1 MSVRKR
7 LPILPVDVI
16 YPIVE
21 LLALDFDIE
30 NLDHYV
36 RSQRRLRREY
46 YSKEL
51 LNLRIVS
58 REFCRIVS
66 PRLFRTVR
74 ITHTVASITGFLAI
88 IQSPRVRHC
97 VHVVKYEYWD
107 PEPHRYEIIDPA
119 VVSERSDDPEE
130 IRLMLSHALSRLHE
144 LPSLR
149 ALSIRFGEIVPSLS
163 ERDRIREDLSY
174 VLDALIS
181 LSASLTRPLESL
193 SLTRLP
199 PIHLPQYDHPAIRAL
214 RAHLSFFEIH
224 SSATDS
230 WSSLIVPTPPRQ
242 GPMSSCEPFYYHT
255 LPRRLLPPPGPAT
268 GLENLESLSLCFSDP
283 IGIYYFTY
291 SFAELH
297 FPRLRVLR
305 LQHAQFSDA
314 RDAERFVAQ
323 HGETLLELHLLHC
336 QIAVALDHN
345 VLLLDAA
352 DAAAAAAAGAAAA
365 NGEGESEPVEDDAD
379 ASSAGWPAV
388 TRPWSDIYFEFA
400 NKLERLVSLEVM
412 DAWWVS
418 FPDKYVAYAP
428 GEMMQ
433 FMEEGR
439 EEDNRALEM
448 FRQTVMDRARKLG
461 IEYEPVFPIRDEVEL
476 ICDCH

>member
-1 MSVRKR
+1 MSITSERKR
-7 LPILPVDVI
+7 PPVLPVDII
-16 YPIVE
+16 YPIVD
-21 LLALDFDIE
+21 LLALDFDTE
-30 NLDHYV
+30 NLDFSV
-36 RSQRRLRREY
+36 RSQRRLQREY
-46 YSKEL
+46 YCKDL

-58 REFCRIVS
+58 HTFCRIVS
-66 PRLFRTVR
+66 PRVFRTLKL
-74 ITHTVASITGFLAI
+74 THTLSSITGFLAI
-88 IQSPRVRHC
+88 IQSPWVRHHARA
-97 VHVVKYEYWD
+97 VRYEYWD
-107 PEPHRYEIIDPA
+107 PEPLRYEIIDPA
-119 VVSERSDDPEE
+119 VISERSDSKE
-130 IRLMLSHALSRLHE
+130 IRQMLNHALSRLHE

-149 ALSIRFGEIVPSLS
+149 SLFIRFGEIAPSLS
-163 ERDRIREDLSY
+163 QSDRIREDVSS

-199 PIHLPQYDHPAIRAL
+199 PIHFPQYDHPAIRSL

-224 SSATDS
+224 NSATDS
-230 WSSLIVPTPPRQ
+230 WSSLVTPTPPRQ

-255 LPRRLLPPPGPAT
+255 LPRRLLPPPSTST

-297 FPRLRVLR
+297 FPRLRALR

-323 HGETLLELHLLHC
+323 HADTLLELHLLHC

-345 VLLLDAA
+345 VLLMDTDTAA
-352 DAAAAAAAGAAAA
+352 IPGSA
-365 NGEGESEPVEDDAD
+365 ESVFGDDGDDDD
-379 ASSAGWPAV
+379 ASSTGWPAV
-388 TRPWSDIYFEFA
+388 SRPWSDIYFEFA
-400 NKLERLVSLEVM
+400 NKLEGLVYLEVI

-439 EEDNRALEM
+439 EEDNRALEK
-448 FRQTVMDRARKLG
+448 FKQTVLDRARKLG

>member
-1 MSVRKR
+1 MSITSERKR
-7 LPILPVDVI
+7 PPVLPVDII
-16 YPIVE
+16 YPIVD
-21 LLALDFDIE
+21 LLALDFDTE
-30 NLDHYV
+30 NLDFSV
-36 RSQRRLRREY
+36 RSQRRLQREY
-46 YSKEL
+46 YCKDL

-58 REFCRIVS
+58 HTFCRIVS
-66 PRLFRTVR
+66 PRVFRTLKL
-74 ITHTVASITGFLAI
+74 THTLSSITGFLAI
-88 IQSPRVRHC
+88 IQSPWVRHHARA
-97 VHVVKYEYWD
+97 VRYEYWD
-107 PEPHRYEIIDPA
+107 PEPLRYEIIDPA
-119 VVSERSDDPEE
+119 VISERSDSKE
-130 IRLMLSHALSRLHE
+130 IRQMLNHALSRLHE

-149 ALSIRFGEIVPSLS
+149 SLSIRFGEIAPSLS
-163 ERDRIREDLSY
+163 QSDRIREDVSS

-199 PIHLPQYDHPAIRAL
+199 PIHFPQYDHPAIRSL

-230 WSSLIVPTPPRQ
+230 WSSLVTPTPPRQ

-255 LPRRLLPPPGPAT
+255 LPRRLLPPPSTST

-297 FPRLRVLR
+297 FPRLRALR

-323 HGETLLELHLLHC
+323 HADTLLELHLLHC

-345 VLLLDAA
+345 VLLMDTDTAA
-352 DAAAAAAAGAAAA
+352 IPGSA
-365 NGEGESEPVEDDAD
+365 ESVFGDDGDDDD
-379 ASSAGWPAV
+379 ASSTGWPAV
-388 TRPWSDIYFEFA
+388 SRPWSDIYFEFA
-400 NKLERLVSLEVM
+400 NKLEGLVYLEVI

-439 EEDNRALEM
+439 EEDNRALEK
-448 FRQTVMDRARKLG
+448 FKQTVLDRARKLG

>member
-1 MSVRKR
+1 M
-7 LPILPVDVI
+7 
-16 YPIVE
+16 
-21 LLALDFDIE
+21 
-30 NLDHYV
+30 
-36 RSQRRLRREY
+36 
-46 YSKEL
+46 
-51 LNLRIVS
+51 LN
-58 REFCRIVS
+58 
-66 PRLFRTVR
+66 P
-74 ITHTVASITGFLAI
+74 
-88 IQSPRVRHC
+88 
-97 VHVVKYEYWD
+97 
-107 PEPHRYEIIDPA
+107 
-119 VVSERSDDPEE
+119 
-130 IRLMLSHALSRLHE
+130 ALSRLHE

-149 ALSIRFGEIVPSLS
+149 SLFIRFGEIAPSQS
-163 ERDRIREDLSY
+163 ESDRIREDVSS

-199 PIHLPQYDHPAIRAL
+199 PIHFPQYDHPAMRSL

-230 WSSLIVPTPPRQ
+230 WSSLVTPTPPRQ

-255 LPRRLLPPPGPAT
+255 LPRRLLPPPSTAT

-291 SFAELH
+291 SFVELH
-297 FPRLRVLR
+297 FPRLRALR

-323 HGETLLELHLLHC
+323 HADTLLELHLLHC

-345 VLLLDAA
+345 VLLPDTDTAA
-352 DAAAAAAAGAAAA
+352 IPGSA
-365 NGEGESEPVEDDAD
+365 ESVFGDDGNDDD
-379 ASSAGWPAV
+379 ASSTGWPAV
-388 TRPWSDIYFEFA
+388 PRPWSDVYFEFG
-400 NKLERLVSLEVM
+400 NKLERLVYLEVT

-439 EEDNRALEM
+439 EEDNRALET
-448 FRQTVMDRARKLG
+448 FQETVMNRARKLG
-461 IEYEPVFPIRDEVEL
+461 IEYERECFPSLAVD
-476 ICDCH
+476 DY

>member
-1 MSVRKR
+1 MSV
-7 LPILPVDVI
+7 DVSSLRFFFLI
-16 YPIVE
+16 GCDRSRSVE
-21 LLALDFDIE
+21 P
-30 NLDHYV
+30 
-36 RSQRRLRREY
+36 Q
-46 YSKEL
+46 
-51 LNLRIVS
+51 
-58 REFCRIVS
+58 
-66 PRLFRTVR
+66 
-74 ITHTVASITGFLAI
+74 
-88 IQSPRVRHC
+88 
-97 VHVVKYEYWD
+97 
-107 PEPHRYEIIDPA
+107 RYEIIDPA
-119 VVSERSDDPEE
+119 VVSERSNGEE
-130 IRLMLSHALSRLHE
+130 IRQMVNHALSRLHE

-149 ALSIRFGEIVPSLS
+149 SLSIRFGEIVPPLS
-163 ERDRIREDLSY
+163 ERDRIREDLSS

-230 WSSLIVPTPPRQ
+230 WSSLVVPAPPRQ

-255 LPRRLLPPPGPAT
+255 LPRRLLPPPSPAT

-283 IGIYYFTY
+283 IGIYYFSY

-297 FPRLRVLR
+297 FPRLRALR

-314 RDAERFVAQ
+314 RDAERFVTQ

-345 VLLLDAA
+345 VLLVDSDDEATTEQA
-352 DAAAAAAAGAAAA
+352 
-365 NGEGESEPVEDDAD
+365 EPNPEVDGGN
-379 ASSAGWPAV
+379 SAGWPAV
-388 TRPWSDIYFEFA
+388 SRPWSEIYFEFA
-400 NKLERLVSLEVM
+400 NKLEHLVSLEVL

-439 EEDNRALEM
+439 EEDTRAVEM
-448 FRQTVMDRARKLG
+448 FKQTVRDRVRNLG
-461 IEYEPVFPIRDEVEL
+461 IDYERECFFVCSKLDQLLKNGYDLAVFPIRDEVEL

>member
-1 MSVRKR
+1 M
-7 LPILPVDVI
+7 
-16 YPIVE
+16 
-21 LLALDFDIE
+21 
-30 NLDHYV
+30 
-36 RSQRRLRREY
+36 
-46 YSKEL
+46 
-51 LNLRIVS
+51 
-58 REFCRIVS
+58 
-66 PRLFRTVR
+66 
-74 ITHTVASITGFLAI
+74 TG
-88 IQSPRVRHC
+88 
-97 VHVVKYEYWD
+97 KTD
-107 PEPHRYEIIDPA
+107 PLRYEIIDSA
-119 VVSERSDDPEE
+119 VISERSNSEE
-130 IRLMLSHALSRLHE
+130 IRQVLNHALSRLHE

-149 ALSIRFGEIVPSLS
+149 SLSIRFGEIAPSLS
-163 ERDRIREDLSY
+163 ERDRIREDVSS

-199 PIHLPQYDHPAIRAL
+199 PIHFPQYDHPAIRAL
-214 RAHLSFFEIH
+214 RADLSFFEIH

-230 WSSLIVPTPPRQ
+230 WSSLVTPTPPRQ

-255 LPRRLLPPPGPAT
+255 LPRRLLPPPSQTT

-283 IGIYYFTY
+283 IGVYYFTY

-314 RDAERFVAQ
+314 RDAERFVSQ
-323 HGETLLELHLLHC
+323 HADTLVELHLLHC

-345 VLLLDAA
+345 VLLMDTDTTATPG
-352 DAAAAAAAGAAAA
+352 GA
-365 NGEGESEPVEDDAD
+365 EPVLDDDDDDDAT
-379 ASSAGWPAV
+379 SSTGWPAV
-388 TRPWSDIYFEFA
+388 SRPWSDIYYEFG
-400 NKLERLVSLEVM
+400 NKLERLVYLEVM

-433 FMEEGR
+433 FLEEGR

-448 FRQTVMDRARKLG
+448 FKQTVMDRAQKLG
-461 IEYEPVFPIRDEVEL
+461 IEYERECFFLLTTWQITEK
-476 ICDCH
+476 

>member
-1 MSVRKR
+1 MSIAPERKR
-7 LPILPVDVI
+7 PPVLPVDII

-21 LLALDFDIE
+21 LLALNFDTE
-30 NLDHYV
+30 NLDLYV
-36 RSQRRLRREY
+36 RSQRRLRREFY
-46 YSKEL
+46 CKEL

-58 REFCRIVS
+58 RTFCRIAS
-66 PRLFRTVR
+66 PRLFCTLKL
-74 ITHTVASITGFLAI
+74 THTLSSITGFLAI
-88 IQSPRVRHC
+88 IQSPWVRH
-97 VHVVKYEYWD
+97 HVQAVRYEYWD
-107 PEPHRYEIIDPA
+107 PEPLRYEIIDS
-119 VVSERSDDPEE
+119 VVISERSDSKE
-130 IRLMLSHALSRLHE
+130 IRQMLNHALSRLHE

-149 ALSIRFGEIVPSLS
+149 SLFIRFGEIAPSLS
-163 ERDRIREDLSY
+163 ESDRIREDVSS

-181 LSASLTRPLESL
+181 LSASLTRPLELL

-199 PIHLPQYDHPAIRAL
+199 PIHFAQYDHPAIRSL
-214 RAHLSFFEIH
+214 LAHLSFFEIH

-230 WSSLIVPTPPRQ
+230 WSSLVTPMPPRQ

-255 LPRRLLPPPGPAT
+255 LPRRLLPPPSTAT

-297 FPRLRVLR
+297 FPRLRALR

-314 RDAERFVAQ
+314 RDAERFISQ
-323 HGETLLELHLLHC
+323 HADTLLELHLLHC

-345 VLLLDAA
+345 VLLLDTDTAEIPGSA
-352 DAAAAAAAGAAAA
+352 EFVLG
-365 NGEGESEPVEDDAD
+365 DDGDDDD
-379 ASSAGWPAV
+379 ASSNGWPAV
-388 TRPWSDIYFEFA
+388 SRPWSDIYLEFA
-400 NKLERLVSLEVM
+400 NKLERLVYLEVT

-433 FMEEGR
+433 FMEGGR
-439 EEDNRALEM
+439 EEDNRALET
-448 FRQTVMDRARKLG
+448 FKQTVIDRAQKSG

>member
-1 MSVRKR
+1 M
-7 LPILPVDVI
+7 
-16 YPIVE
+16 
-21 LLALDFDIE
+21 
-30 NLDHYV
+30 
-36 RSQRRLRREY
+36 
-46 YSKEL
+46 
-51 LNLRIVS
+51 LN
-58 REFCRIVS
+58 
-66 PRLFRTVR
+66 
-74 ITHTVASITGFLAI
+74 
-88 IQSPRVRHC
+88 
-97 VHVVKYEYWD
+97 
-107 PEPHRYEIIDPA
+107 
-119 VVSERSDDPEE
+119 
-130 IRLMLSHALSRLHE
+130 HALSRLHE

-149 ALSIRFGEIVPSLS
+149 SLSIRFGEIAPSLS
-163 ERDRIREDLSY
+163 ESDRIREDVSS

-199 PIHLPQYDHPAIRAL
+199 PIHFPQYDHPGVRSL

-224 SSATDS
+224 CSATDS
-230 WSSLIVPTPPRQ
+230 WSSLVTPTPPRQ

-255 LPRRLLPPPGPAT
+255 LPRRLLPPPSTAT

-297 FPRLRVLR
+297 FPRLRALR

-323 HGETLLELHLLHC
+323 HADTLLELHLLHC

-345 VLLLDAA
+345 VLLLDTNTAA
-352 DAAAAAAAGAAAA
+352 IPGSA
-365 NGEGESEPVEDDAD
+365 ESMFGDDDDDDDD
-379 ASSAGWPAV
+379 ASSTGWPAV
-388 TRPWSDIYFEFA
+388 SRPWSDIYFEFG
-400 NKLERLVSLEVM
+400 NKLERLVYLEVT

-433 FMEEGR
+433 FMEGGR

-448 FRQTVMDRARKLG
+448 FKQTVMDRARKLG
-461 IEYEPVFPIRDEVEL
+461 IEYERECFPSCSQADY
-476 ICDCH
+476 

>member
-1 MSVRKR
+1 MSITSERKR
-7 LPILPVDVI
+7 PPVLPVDII
-16 YPIVE
+16 YPIVD
-21 LLALDFDIE
+21 LLALDFDTE
-30 NLDHYV
+30 NLDFSV
-36 RSQRRLRREY
+36 RSQRRLQREY
-46 YSKEL
+46 YCKDL

-58 REFCRIVS
+58 HTFCRIVS
-66 PRLFRTVR
+66 PRVFRTLKL
-74 ITHTVASITGFLAI
+74 THTLSSITGFLAI
-88 IQSPRVRHC
+88 IQSPWVRHHARA
-97 VHVVKYEYWD
+97 VRYEYWD
-107 PEPHRYEIIDPA
+107 PEPLRYEIIDPA
-119 VVSERSDDPEE
+119 VISERSDSKE
-130 IRLMLSHALSRLHE
+130 IRQMLNHALSRLHE

-149 ALSIRFGEIVPSLS
+149 SLSIRFGEIAPSLS
-163 ERDRIREDLSY
+163 QSDRIREDVSS

-199 PIHLPQYDHPAIRAL
+199 PIHFPQYDHPAIRSL

-224 SSATDS
+224 NSATDS
-230 WSSLIVPTPPRQ
+230 WSSLVTPTPPRQ

-255 LPRRLLPPPGPAT
+255 LPRRLLPPPSTST

-297 FPRLRVLR
+297 FPRLRALR

-323 HGETLLELHLLHC
+323 HADTLLELHLLHC

-345 VLLLDAA
+345 VLLMDTDTAA
-352 DAAAAAAAGAAAA
+352 IPGSA
-365 NGEGESEPVEDDAD
+365 ESVFGDDGDDDD
-379 ASSAGWPAV
+379 ASSTGWPAV
-388 TRPWSDIYFEFA
+388 SRPWSDIYFEFA
-400 NKLERLVSLEVM
+400 NKLEGLVYLEVI

-439 EEDNRALEM
+439 EEDNRALEK
-448 FRQTVMDRARKLG
+448 FKQTVLDRARKLG

>member
-1 MSVRKR
+1 M
-7 LPILPVDVI
+7 
-16 YPIVE
+16 
-21 LLALDFDIE
+21 
-30 NLDHYV
+30 
-36 RSQRRLRREY
+36 
-46 YSKEL
+46 
-51 LNLRIVS
+51 LN
-58 REFCRIVS
+58 
-66 PRLFRTVR
+66 
-74 ITHTVASITGFLAI
+74 
-88 IQSPRVRHC
+88 
-97 VHVVKYEYWD
+97 
-107 PEPHRYEIIDPA
+107 
-119 VVSERSDDPEE
+119 
-130 IRLMLSHALSRLHE
+130 HALSRLHE

-149 ALSIRFGEIVPSLS
+149 SLFIRFGEIAPSPS
-163 ERDRIREDLSY
+163 ESDRIREDVSS

-199 PIHLPQYDHPAIRAL
+199 PIHYPQYDHPAIRSL

-230 WSSLIVPTPPRQ
+230 WSSLVTPTPPRQ
-242 GPMSSCEPFYYHT
+242 LPMSSCEPFYYHT
-255 LPRRLLPPPGPAT
+255 LPRRLLPPPSTAT

-297 FPRLRVLR
+297 FPRLRALR

-323 HGETLLELHLLHC
+323 HADTLLELHLLHC

-345 VLLLDAA
+345 VLLMDTDTAA
-352 DAAAAAAAGAAAA
+352 IPGSA
-365 NGEGESEPVEDDAD
+365 ESVFGDDGDDDD
-379 ASSAGWPAV
+379 ASSTGWPAV
-388 TRPWSDIYFEFA
+388 SRPWSDIYFEFA
-400 NKLERLVSLEVM
+400 NKLERLVYLEVI

-433 FMEEGR
+433 FMEGGR

-448 FRQTVMDRARKLG
+448 FKQAVMDRTRKLG
-461 IEYEPVFPIRDEVEL
+461 IEYERECFPPCSRGRLLKSE
-476 ICDCH
+476 CD

>member
-1 MSVRKR
+1 M
-7 LPILPVDVI
+7 
-16 YPIVE
+16 
-21 LLALDFDIE
+21 
-30 NLDHYV
+30 
-36 RSQRRLRREY
+36 
-46 YSKEL
+46 
-51 LNLRIVS
+51 LN
-58 REFCRIVS
+58 
-66 PRLFRTVR
+66 
-74 ITHTVASITGFLAI
+74 
-88 IQSPRVRHC
+88 
-97 VHVVKYEYWD
+97 
-107 PEPHRYEIIDPA
+107 
-119 VVSERSDDPEE
+119 
-130 IRLMLSHALSRLHE
+130 HALSRLHE

-149 ALSIRFGEIVPSLS
+149 SLLIRFGEIAPSS
-163 ERDRIREDLSY
+163 TESDRIREDVSS

-181 LSASLTRPLESL
+181 LSTSLTRPLESL

-199 PIHLPQYDHPAIRAL
+199 PIHFPQYDHPAIRSL

-230 WSSLIVPTPPRQ
+230 WSSLVTPTPPRQ

-255 LPRRLLPPPGPAT
+255 LPRRLLPPPSTST

-297 FPRLRVLR
+297 FPRLRALR

-314 RDAERFVAQ
+314 RDAERFIAQ
-323 HGETLLELHLLHC
+323 HGDTLLELHLLHC

-345 VLLLDAA
+345 VLLVDTDTAA
-352 DAAAAAAAGAAAA
+352 IPGSA
-365 NGEGESEPVEDDAD
+365 ESVFGDDGDDDD
-379 ASSAGWPAV
+379 ASSAGWPV
-388 TRPWSDIYFEFA
+388 VSRSWSDIYIEFA
-400 NKLERLVSLEVM
+400 NKLEQLVNLEVN

-439 EEDNRALEM
+439 EEDNRALEK
-448 FRQTVMDRARKLG
+448 FKQTVMDRARKLG
-461 IEYEPVFPIRDEVEL
+461 SEYERECFPSCLQLSRLLKSE
-476 ICDCH
+476 CD